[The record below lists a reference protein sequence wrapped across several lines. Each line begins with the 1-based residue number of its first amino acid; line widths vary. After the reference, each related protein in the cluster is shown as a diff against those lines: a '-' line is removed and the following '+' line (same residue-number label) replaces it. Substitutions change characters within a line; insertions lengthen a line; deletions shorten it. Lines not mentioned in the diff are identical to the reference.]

1 MTEWQKKKVREI
13 AAHYGIKSQEQVA
26 IEECAELIQAITKS
40 NREITASKPG
50 EQCAK
55 EYVKK
60 IGDVAGEIA
69 DVRIMCEQL
78 TYLYGIGELVKEQ
91 IDFKIARQLGRMEKG
106 E

>member
-1 MTEWQKKKVREI
+1 MTEEQKKKVREI

-40 NREITASKPG
+40 NRGVQIGS
-50 EQCAK
+50 

-60 IGDVAGEIA
+60 IADVAGEIA
-69 DVRIMCEQL
+69 DVLIMCEQL
-78 TYLYGIGELVKEQ
+78 TYLYSIREIVKEQ
-91 IDFKIARQLGRMEKG
+91 IEYKISRQLGRMAKG

>member
-1 MTEWQKKKVREI
+1 MTEWQKRKVREI

-26 IEECAELIQAITKS
+26 IEECAELIQAITKN
-40 NREITASKPG
+40 NRGAQIGS
-50 EQCAK
+50 

-60 IGDVAGEIA
+60 IADVAGEIA
-69 DVRIMCEQL
+69 DVLIMCEQL
-78 TYLYGIGELVKEQ
+78 AYLYGIGELVKEQ